1 MLVVLLGGGI
11 GAILRYL
18 ISGILNKKYMPWGT
32 FVVNVLGCFI
42 FGIFVSFLSEPQYKL
57 FLMTGFCGGFTT
69 FSTFASETAHLF
81 TGSKKDFI
89 QGVIYLISSVVL
101 GVFAMFLGMKFII
114 YFFA

>member
-42 FGIFVSFLSEPQYKL
+42 FGIFVSFLSDPYNKL
-57 FLMTGFCGGFTT
+57 LLMTGFCGGFTT

-89 QGVIYLISSVVL
+89 QGVTYLTSSVVL
-101 GVFAMFLGMKFII
+101 GVFAMLLGMKFIS
-114 YFFA
+114 FFA

>member
-42 FGIFVSFLSEPQYKL
+42 FGIFVSFLSDSYNKL
-57 FLMTGFCGGFTT
+57 LLMTGFCGGFTT

-89 QGVIYLISSVVL
+89 QGVTYLTSSVVL
-101 GVFAMFLGMKFII
+101 GVFAMFLGMKFIS
-114 YFFA
+114 FFA

>member
-42 FGIFVSFLSEPQYKL
+42 FGIFVSFLSAPYSKL
-57 FLMTGFCGGFTT
+57 LLMTGFCGGFTT

-89 QGVIYLISSVVL
+89 QGVTYLISSVVL
-101 GVFAMFLGMKFII
+101 GVFAMFLGMKFIS
-114 YFFA
+114 FFA